1 MSPKDL
7 KYALNAIQWINVKE
21 DPADLDS
28 ASLWR
33 FADPSFVPEYPGVL
47 AEIKRA
53 GFDATMLEV
62 LDTQT
67 LQNYAAMVADAGLAL
82 APGYA
87 QVPLASAHGGRLERG
102 TIERI
107 HWFDAVRRKAEES
120 NYFGLSTI
128 FLAAEV
134 DKDAI
139 RWQRP
144 AVGYDFDQ
152 DRLDELTD
160 LIDEA
165 VDVLNAEGVKPGL
178 HNHAGTWVETEQ
190 EYEHVLN
197 SIDASRLGASFDIG
211 HLEWAGIDA
220 KAAIE
225 KWGDRVQD
233 LHVKDLDLDVARRS
247 REEPLSYSA
256 PPTSACTA
264 SRARPARSA
273 RDPVRAAGRLRRV
286 GDHRGRSC
294 EHGPGAQ
301 RSAHRSLARRS
312 HSLTVEGEAL

>member
-7 KYALNAIQWINVKE
+7 KFALNAIQWINVKE

-33 FADPSFVPEYPGVL
+33 FADPAFVAEYPGVL
-47 AEIKRA
+47 AEIRRA

-67 LQNYAAMVADAGLAL
+67 LQNYAAMIAESGLAL

-102 TIERI
+102 TFERI
-107 HWFDAVRRKAEES
+107 HWFDALRRKAEES

-134 DKDAI
+134 DQNAI

-178 HNHAGTWVETEQ
+178 HNHVGTWVETEQ

-197 SIDASRLGASFDIG
+197 AIDASRLGASFDIG

-220 KAAIE
+220 KGAIE
-225 KWGDRVQD
+225 KWADRVQD
-233 LHVKDLDLDVARRS
+233 LHVKDLDLDIARRS
-247 REEPLSYSA
+247 REEPLSYERATDLGLYREPGLGQLDLPGILSA
-256 PPTSACTA
+256 LPDGFGGWVIIEVDRASMEPVLSAQHTA
-264 SRARPARSA
+264 RWVA
-273 RDPVRAAGRLRRV
+273 
-286 GDHRGRSC
+286 
-294 EHGPGAQ
+294 E
-301 RSAHRSLARRS
+301 
-312 HSLTVEGEAL
+312 LTA